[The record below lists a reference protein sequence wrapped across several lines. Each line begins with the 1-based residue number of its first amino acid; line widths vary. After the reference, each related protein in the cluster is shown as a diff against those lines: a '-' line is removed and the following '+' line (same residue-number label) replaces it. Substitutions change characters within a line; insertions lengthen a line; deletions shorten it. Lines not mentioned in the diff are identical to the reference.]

1 MITTVRAIY
10 ESKGVLR
17 LLQPLQLPE
26 GSEVKISLELPTPIS
41 DPAYDLAT
49 LAVDGGPSDL
59 AHEHDHYLYGAPK
72 RGIAHDQ

>member
-1 MITTVRAIY
+1 MVTTVRTIY
-10 ESKGVLR
+10 ESKDVLR

-26 GSEVKISLELPTPIS
+26 GTEVKISLELPTTDS
-41 DPAYDLAT
+41 DPAFDLAA

-72 RGIAHDQ
+72 